1 MTSAI
6 KGNIDNKTIGQKI
19 ISVLFSQ
26 VRESIVSIRMHYSYS
41 SDI

>member
-19 ISVLFSQ
+19 LSVLFSQ
-26 VRESIVSIRMHYSYS
+26 VRESIAAIRKYYNYS
-41 SDI
+41 SNI